1 MAAIYPKLGSL
12 PNVCCGYKQVSSN
25 YSQTMRRQLKYF
37 SLILLTSCSVSGK
50 TQEKSKDQ
58 STQTI
63 IGEWTLKET
72 HLEQGKVFDRDNFD
86 LSFKNQWEIM
96 FKKDSLSK
104 TDSIKKREIELK
116 KFNRT
121 CLTYLIIN
129 KDSSYT
135 YTSGPNIK
143 REGAYHYKDKNSLYE
158 YFGDLKMP
166 IELSFDGDQMT
177 MINRTRMY
185 VKNVYQRKK

>member
-1 MAAIYPKLGSL
+1 VPADSFRFQKPTNAKPET
-12 PNVCCGYKQVSSN
+12 VSRN

-37 SLILLTSCSVSGK
+37 SFILLTSCSVAGK
-50 TQEKSKDQ
+50 TQEKTTNRA
-58 STQTI
+58 TQTI
-63 IGEWTLKET
+63 VGEWTLKET
-72 HLEQGKVFDRDNFD
+72 HIEQGKVFDRDNFD
-86 LSFKNQWEIM
+86 LSFKNQWEFM
-96 FKKDSLSK
+96 YKKDSLSK
-104 TDSIKKREIELK
+104 TDSIAKREIELK

-121 CLTYLIIN
+121 CLTNLIIS
-129 KDSSYT
+129 KDSSYV

-143 REGAYHYKDKNSLYE
+143 REGVYRYKDKNSLYE

-185 VKNVYQRKK
+185 VKNVYVRKK